1 MLKILMRTSVLVAA
15 SLAMAT
21 AAIATETHPCAVV
34 VDPAKRLACYDTAFP
49 PTSGAESLESR
60 RERELKDFGLN
71 QIQRRAGM
79 PESQR
84 VEIPDRIEAAVTA
97 VRTLA
102 EGERMVTLDN
112 GQLWMLTE
120 VTSQGFL
127 KAGDRVVVRKAAVGT
142 FMLVTPGRVALRAK
156 RVQ

>member
-1 MLKILMRTSVLVAA
+1 MLKILMRTSVLVTA

-21 AAIATETHPCAVV
+21 AAIAAETQPCAVV
-34 VDPAKRLACYDTAFP
+34 VDPAKRLACYDAAFP

-60 RERELKDFGLN
+60 RERELRDFGLN
-71 QIQRRAGM
+71 QIQRRASM

-120 VTSQGFL
+120 VTSSGHL
-127 KAGDRVVVRKAAVGT
+127 VAGDRVVVRKAAVGT

>member
-1 MLKILMRTSVLVAA
+1 MLYILVRTGVLVAA
-15 SLAMAT
+15 SMAMAT
-21 AAIATETHPCAVV
+21 TAIAAETHPCAAVIE
-34 VDPAKRLACYDTAFP
+34 PAKRLACYDAAFP
-49 PTSGAESLESR
+49 PSSGAESLESR

-71 QIQRRAGM
+71 QIQRRASL
-79 PESQR
+79 PETER

-112 GQLWMLTE
+112 GQLWLLTE
-120 VTSQGFL
+120 VTSKGHL
-127 KAGDRVVVRKAAVGT
+127 VAGDRVVVRKGAVGT
-142 FMLVTPGRVALRAK
+142 YMLVTPGRIALRAK